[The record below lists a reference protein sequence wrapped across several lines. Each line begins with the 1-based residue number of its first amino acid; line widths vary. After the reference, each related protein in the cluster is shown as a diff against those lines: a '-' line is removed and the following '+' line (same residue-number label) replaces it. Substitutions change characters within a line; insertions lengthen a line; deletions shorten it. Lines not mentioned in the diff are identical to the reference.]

1 MMNRADTGR
10 LRTIGGALSTIAAAA
25 MGSACAASAGE
36 KDIKRPEVSEDKP
49 NILFILADDMTFEAI
64 HALGNEEVI
73 TPNLDRMIEG
83 GTAFVN
89 TYIMG
94 GWHGAISVAS
104 RSMLLT
110 GRYLWHS
117 KAAQDAGY
125 SELFNAGNC
134 WPQVMK
140 RGGYD
145 TYMTGK
151 WHIDHV
157 TPEQV
162 FDVTADVRPGGMPGA
177 NKLQYNRPLS
187 ESDDRWLPWDKSMGG
202 YWSGGKHWSEVQA
215 DDVINWLEARKTDD
229 NPFFMYVAFNAPHDP
244 RQSPKEY
251 VDMYDADN
259 IRVPDNFSPEHP
271 LKELM
276 GCPATSRDEKLAPF
290 PRTEYAVRKHR
301 QEYYAIVTHLDAQ
314 IGRIMDELEKS
325 GLKDN
330 TVVVFAADNGL
341 SCGHHGLFG
350 KQNMYEHSMRVPLVF
365 YGKNIPA
372 GQRVHSLVYM
382 HDLVPTVYEMAGISS
397 PPGLEY
403 RSLLKSIKDSGVP
416 QRSAVYGAFT
426 ETNQRMV
433 CDGRYK
439 LFFIPRARTAYLF
452 DLKNDPEEMINLFG
466 DRRYSGVVERLSG
479 KYLELSSEAGDP
491 LDITQF
497 YPELFK

>member
-1 MMNRADTGR
+1 MDRIESNRLCA
-10 LRTIGGALSTIAAAA
+10 IGGALSAVAAAA
-25 MGSACAASAGE
+25 MGSACTAVAGE
-36 KDIKRPEVSEDKP
+36 KDIPNQPAPEDRP

-64 HALGNEEVI
+64 HALGNDEVI
-73 TPNLDRMIEG
+73 TPNLDRLVEG

-117 KAAQDAGY
+117 RAAQNAGY
-125 SELFNAGNC
+125 SELFKAGGC

-140 RGGYD
+140 KGGYD

-151 WHIDHV
+151 WHIDHI

-177 NKLQYNRPLS
+177 NKLQYDRPLS
-187 ESDDRWLPWDKSMGG
+187 ENDDRWLPWDRSMGG
-202 YWSGGKHWSEVQA
+202 YWAGGRHWSEVQA
-215 DDVINWLEARKTDD
+215 DDVIGWLEDRKDEED
-229 NPFFMYVAFNAPHDP
+229 PFFMYVAFNAPHDP

-251 VDMYDADN
+251 VDMYDVDN
-259 IRVPDNFSPEHP
+259 IRVPENFSPEHP

-301 QEYYAIVTHLDAQ
+301 QEYYAIITHLDAQ
-314 IGRIMDELEKS
+314 IGRIMDSLEKT
-325 GLKDN
+325 GLLEN

-365 YGKNIPA
+365 YGKGIPS
-372 GQRVHSLVYM
+372 GQKVGSLVYM
-382 HDLVPTVYEMAGISS
+382 HDLVPTVYEIADISS
-397 PPGLEY
+397 PSGVEY
-403 RSLLKSIKDSGVP
+403 RSFMKSIKNPGAS
-416 QRSAVYGAFT
+416 QRNAVYGAFT
-426 ETNQRMV
+426 ETDQRMV

-439 LFFIPRARTAYLF
+439 LFFIPKARTAYLF
-452 DLKNDPEEMINLFG
+452 DLKNDPEEMTDLFG
-466 DRRYSGVVERLSG
+466 DRKYSGIVERLAK

-491 LDITQF
+491 LDITQY
-497 YPELFK
+497 YPEIFK